1 MVNRQRPGVETTT
14 LAQGNLNNVF
24 IKKVEELVHL
34 ISQSSSKALPEIHK
48 ND

>member
-24 IKKVEELVHL
+24 IKKVEELVHQV
-34 ISQSSSKALPEIHK
+34 SQSAKL
-48 ND
+48 